1 MTFEEIFSS
10 STTYQ
15 IILGFIPVILTEF
28 IKSDY
33 SVKNFKNSILRTTN
47 FIIPIGII
55 IWVII
60 KNKNFGTLSVYNILI
75 VVFNFSMFLF
85 NYFQSKINEQYKLL
99 ERFSNEEINKVKD
112 INHINEVQAEK
123 MKAIVNNQ
131 NYILSELSKIND
143 RIIDMYKEKLSNKT

>member
-15 IILGFIPVILTEF
+15 IILGLIPVILTEF

-33 SVKNFKNSILRTTN
+33 NEKNFKNSFLRTTN

-55 IWVII
+55 IWII
-60 KNKNFGTLSVYNILI
+60 IENKNFETLSVYNILL
-75 VVFNFSMFLF
+75 VVFNFSIFLF

-99 ERFSNEEINKVKD
+99 ERFSNEEINKVKE

-123 MKAIVNNQ
+123 MKAIVENQ

-143 RIIDMYKEKLSNKT
+143 RIIGLYKEK

>member
-1 MTFEEIFSS
+1 MTIEEIFSS

-15 IILGFIPVILTEF
+15 IILGLVPIILTEI

-33 SVKNFKNSILRTTN
+33 NEKNFKNSIFRTTN

-55 IWVII
+55 IWII
-60 KNKNFGTLSVYNILI
+60 IENKKSETLSVYNVLI
-75 VVFNFSMFLF
+75 VVFNFSIFLF
-85 NYFQSKINEQYKLL
+85 NYFQSKIKEQYKLL
-99 ERFSNEEINKVKD
+99 ERFSNEEINKVKE

-123 MKAIVNNQ
+123 MKAIVENQ

-143 RIIDMYKEKLSNKT
+143 RIIGLYKEK

>member
-1 MTFEEIFSS
+1 MTIEEIFSS

-15 IILGFIPVILTEF
+15 IILGLIPIILTEV

-33 SVKNFKNSILRTTN
+33 NEKNFKNSIFRTTN

-55 IWVII
+55 FWVII
-60 KNKNFGTLSVYNILI
+60 ENKKLETLSVYNILI
-75 VVFNFSMFLF
+75 VVFNFSIFLF
-85 NYFQSKINEQYKLL
+85 NYFQTKINEQYKLL
-99 ERFSNEEINKVKD
+99 ERFSNEETNKVKE

-123 MKAIVNNQ
+123 MKAIVENQ

-143 RIIDMYKEKLSNKT
+143 RIIGLYKEK

>member
-15 IILGFIPVILTEF
+15 IILGIIPVILTEV

-33 SVKNFKNSILRTTN
+33 NEKNFKNSIFRTTN
-47 FIIPIGII
+47 IIIPIGII

-60 KNKNFGTLSVYNILI
+60 ENKKLETLSVYNILI
-75 VVFNFSMFLF
+75 VVFNFSIFLF
-85 NYFQSKINEQYKLL
+85 NYFQTKINEQYKLL
-99 ERFSNEEINKVKD
+99 ERFSNEEINKVKE
-112 INHINEVQAEK
+112 INHINAVQAEK
-123 MKAIVNNQ
+123 MKAIVENQ

-143 RIIDMYKEKLSNKT
+143 RIIGLYKKK

>member
-15 IILGFIPVILTEF
+15 IILGLIPVILTEF

-33 SVKNFKNSILRTTN
+33 NEKNFKNSFLRTTN

-55 IWVII
+55 IWII
-60 KNKNFGTLSVYNILI
+60 IENKNFETLSVYNILL
-75 VVFNFSMFLF
+75 VVFNFSIFLF

-99 ERFSNEEINKVKD
+99 ERFSNEEINKVKE

-123 MKAIVNNQ
+123 MKAIVANQ

-143 RIIDMYKEKLSNKT
+143 RIIGLYKEK

>member
-1 MTFEEIFSS
+1 MTIEEIFSS

-15 IILGFIPVILTEF
+15 IILGLVPIILTEI

-33 SVKNFKNSILRTTN
+33 NEKNFKNSIFRTTN

-55 IWVII
+55 IWII
-60 KNKNFGTLSVYNILI
+60 IENKKSETLNVYNILI
-75 VVFNFSMFLF
+75 VVFNFSIFLF

-99 ERFSNEEINKVKD
+99 ERFSNEEVNKVKE

-123 MKAIVNNQ
+123 MKAIVENQ

-143 RIIDMYKEKLSNKT
+143 RIIGLYKEK

>member
-15 IILGFIPVILTEF
+15 IILGLIPVILTEF

-33 SVKNFKNSILRTTN
+33 NEKNFKNSFLRTTN

-55 IWVII
+55 IWII
-60 KNKNFGTLSVYNILI
+60 IENKNFETLSVYNILI
-75 VVFNFSMFLF
+75 VVFNFSIFLF

-99 ERFSNEEINKVKD
+99 ERFSNEEINKVKE

-123 MKAIVNNQ
+123 MKAIVANQ

-143 RIIDMYKEKLSNKT
+143 RIIGIYKEK

>member
-1 MTFEEIFSS
+1 MTIEEIFSS

-15 IILGFIPVILTEF
+15 IILGLVPIILTEI

-33 SVKNFKNSILRTTN
+33 NEKNFKNSIFRTTN

-60 KNKNFGTLSVYNILI
+60 ENKKSETLSVYNILI
-75 VVFNFSMFLF
+75 VVFNFSIFLF

-99 ERFSNEEINKVKD
+99 ERFSNEEINKVKE

-123 MKAIVNNQ
+123 MKAIVENQ
-131 NYILSELSKIND
+131 NYILSEMSKIND
-143 RIIDMYKEKLSNKT
+143 RIIGLYKEK

>member
-15 IILGFIPVILTEF
+15 IILGLIPVILTEF

-33 SVKNFKNSILRTTN
+33 NEKNFKNSFLRTTN

-55 IWVII
+55 IWII
-60 KNKNFGTLSVYNILI
+60 IENKNFETLSVYNILL
-75 VVFNFSMFLF
+75 VVFNFSIFLF

-99 ERFSNEEINKVKD
+99 ERFSNEEINKVKE

-123 MKAIVNNQ
+123 MKAIVANQ

-143 RIIDMYKEKLSNKT
+143 RIIGIYKEK

>member
-1 MTFEEIFSS
+1 MTIEEIFSS

-15 IILGFIPVILTEF
+15 IILGLIPIILTEV

-33 SVKNFKNSILRTTN
+33 NEKNFKNSIFRTTN
-47 FIIPIGII
+47 FIIPIVII

-60 KNKNFGTLSVYNILI
+60 ENKKLETLSVYNILI
-75 VVFNFSMFLF
+75 VVFNFSIFLF
-85 NYFQSKINEQYKLL
+85 NYFQTKINEQYKLL
-99 ERFSNEEINKVKD
+99 ERFSNEETNKVKE

-123 MKAIVNNQ
+123 MKAIVENQ

-143 RIIDMYKEKLSNKT
+143 RIIGLYKEK